1 LGLTNVIKY
10 VRVCLKI
17 NQSLKSTSFFDF
29 NYFSSSSIKLG
40 GDLSHV
46 LNENYSKSLPPDLS
60 NRRLDIPIDLIPM
73 NFTRFRHFKSNFDLN
88 AKIFNWQQNS
98 KFYPGY
104 TENMDQILNPMGLD
118 RRFIFSVRSKSTNT
132 FDFMTELIPK
142 TPCKTL
148 RLYST
153 QLPSFA
159 LGFLLR
165 LFKHRPIWTKKC
177 SETFIPISIKKY
189 LTQIFP
195 ILSYRFKGK
204 NPFKDTWIRYGF
216 DPRKNSNTFIY
227 QTIGFTCKINK
238 LKDSSNKHH
247 DPLRSPKI
255 TNCIKKTIQSIK
267 CNSFGIPKKQMCDL
281 DEYEYKK
288 IRIKNR
294 LKYINPQTGWLFQ

>member
-1 LGLTNVIKY
+1 MYYLTNVIKY

-118 RRFIFSVRSKSTNT
+118 RRSIFSVLLNQ
-132 FDFMTELIPK
+132 LIP
-142 TPCKTL
+142 L
-148 RLYST
+148 
-153 QLPSFA
+153 
-159 LGFLLR
+159 
-165 LFKHRPIWTKKC
+165 
-177 SETFIPISIKKY
+177 
-189 LTQIFP
+189 
-195 ILSYRFKGK
+195 IL
-204 NPFKDTWIRYGF
+204 
-216 DPRKNSNTFIY
+216 
-227 QTIGFTCKINK
+227 
-238 LKDSSNKHH
+238 
-247 DPLRSPKI
+247 
-255 TNCIKKTIQSIK
+255 
-267 CNSFGIPKKQMCDL
+267 
-281 DEYEYKK
+281 
-288 IRIKNR
+288 
-294 LKYINPQTGWLFQ
+294 